1 MEAMDYCSTMRTE
14 VNRWKSRT
22 HEAFARF
29 DEVPVGEMEK
39 LRPFL
44 SELKDIVEEHN
55 ARLENLSKMCPR
67 ELSAE
72 KPKSDRYAEPT
83 TLWQDLKRSVRYRP
97 HP

>member
-14 VNRWKSRT
+14 VNSWRSKT
-22 HEAFARF
+22 HDAFARF
-29 DEVPVGEMEK
+29 DEVSLEEMEK

-44 SELKDIVEEHN
+44 SELEAVVEEHT
-55 ARLENLSKMCPR
+55 ARLENLSKLCTS

-72 KPKSDRYAEPT
+72 KPKSDRFTEPK
-83 TLWQDLKRSVRYRP
+83 TLWQDLKRSLRCRP